1 MRMTHMIEIA
11 AAFVAGVIV
20 ARVYW
25 ARVIAEGKSLAAGV
39 AKKL

>member
-1 MRMTHMIEIA
+1 MPKQVIEIA

-20 ARVYW
+20 ARLYW
-25 ARVIAEGKSLAAGV
+25 SRLISGGKSLASDI